1 MKRVFMFIL
10 PMVLIIALSLS
21 CLSVSAAD
29 YGCDVAT
36 SSSVVYLENLN
47 TGTVVYEKN
56 SSEKVPP
63 ASLTKIMTY
72 IVVAENVPDLE
83 NTEITI
89 TQEALADLDPESS
102 VMGLTGYIGESFSV
116 LELLYG
122 LMLPSGNDAA
132 LVLADYVG
140 DGLVE
145 NFVDMMN
152 RKAGQLSCTGTHFV
166 NPHGLYDSMHYST
179 AKDLA
184 VITKYA
190 FEKPYFSDITSIS
203 RYKVDGMAEILET
216 TNYLIDP
223 TYPQYYYEYAQ
234 GVKTGYTDE
243 AGKCLV
249 SVAQNGD
256 YRYLGITLGSPY
268 SYAEDINY
276 AMLDSKALY
285 SWAFDNISF
294 VEILPAGDVIKTF
307 GVEFVWGNKAVAGVA
322 DGAVTALLPANYDES
337 LVTTEVDLPPYV
349 SAPIEKGEVFGTITV
364 YYDGELVGK
373 TNVVSAEQIERDETN
388 YLMHRFIGFVVNN
401 IIWIVIVLAI
411 VIVFMF
417 MYISSRK
424 RRKRRQSRY
433 RYR

>member
-10 PMVLIIALSLS
+10 PMLLIVALSLS
-21 CLSVSAAD
+21 CISASAAD
-29 YGCDVAT
+29 YGCDVTT

-56 SSEKVPP
+56 SDEKIPP

-72 IVVAENVPDLE
+72 IVVVENVPDLE

-89 TQEALADLDPESS
+89 TESALAALDPESS
-102 VMGLTGYIGESFSV
+102 VMGLTGYIGESFTV
-116 LELLYG
+116 KELLYG

-190 FEKPYFSDITSIS
+190 FDKPYFNEITGSY
-203 RYKVDGMAEILET
+203 RYKVDGMAETLKT

-223 TYPQYYYEYAQ
+223 SYPQYYYEYAQ
-234 GVKTGYTDE
+234 GIKTGYTDE

-256 YRYLGITLGSPY
+256 YRYLSITLGAPY

-276 AMLDSKALY
+276 AMLDTKELY
-285 SWAFDNISF
+285 KWAFENISF

-307 GVEFVWGNKAVAGVA
+307 GVEFVWGNKAVAGIA

-349 SAPIEKGEVFGTITV
+349 SAPIELGQVFGTITV

-373 TNVVSAEQIERDETN
+373 TNVVSAEQIEPDQTN

-401 IIWIVIVLAI
+401 IIWIVIVLAV
-411 VIVFMF
+411 VIVLMF

>member
-29 YGCDVAT
+29 YGCDVTT

-83 NTEITI
+83 NTEVTI

-190 FEKPYFSDITSIS
+190 FEKPYFSDITSTS

-223 TYPQYYYEYAQ
+223 SYPQYYYEYAQ

-285 SWAFDNISF
+285 TWAFDNISF